1 MVQLLL
7 QCVLAH
13 FQTQAFVLYIGV
25 GASWM
30 IVFNSKDAFV
40 QDLKIKN
47 AIEPVAQIGLDISIN
62 PRWSAVIDIKK
73 SGLIPKRK
81 VLYLLW
87 KMRLC
92 MPILMLIHWRLHSVW
107 LTISKYLLYNITRK
121 PR

>member
-1 MVQLLL
+1 
-7 QCVLAH
+7 
-13 FQTQAFVLYIGV
+13 
-25 GASWM
+25 M